1 MEPAGPSHPPPAG
14 ERRWEKHAARANEA
28 EIAEVAAQTVSS
40 KVTAPPVW
48 KSRSENIL
56 VNQVFDYFSSRAL
69 IIFPRARFDNF
80 SSRAARANLCLKFLR
95 HALIMTPRGRSGRCA
110 GNDET

>member
-1 MEPAGPSHPPPAG
+1 
-14 ERRWEKHAARANEA
+14 
-28 EIAEVAAQTVSS
+28 
-40 KVTAPPVW
+40 VW

-80 SSRAARANLCLKFLR
+80 SSRCAREP
-95 HALIMTPRGRSGRCA
+95 LIKIPSPRFDYFSSRSVGEKAKR
-110 GNDET
+110 

>member
-1 MEPAGPSHPPPAG
+1 
-14 ERRWEKHAARANEA
+14 
-28 EIAEVAAQTVSS
+28 
-40 KVTAPPVW
+40 VW

-80 SSRAARANLCLKFLR
+80 SSRACAREPLIKIPSPRFDYFSLRSVGEKAKAVTGKGRNLTKR
-95 HALIMTPRGRSGRCA
+95 YGARSRRASTPRPRGGRTSLSIRSLA
-110 GNDET
+110 SL